1 MSLRGQR
8 QVCSAHALAKDCSVP
23 RVSEHTSWRLP
34 ATQSWLQGG
43 QEDPTPLPSHIQC
56 RPAGFLAPVSLS
68 KIQAKGQRAATQW
81 ILCPVLTATRPV
93 HPKRLPHS
101 THSTQH
107 HSIQHTAPTPHGT
120 QHPQHTKHSTLN
132 TQHPQ
137 HTDTAP
143 SAYSIHT
150 TQHTAPTA
158 HSTHNTH
165 SNTKKGTWVTKG
177 TLVTILPPKLSL
189 WGRCSD
195 RDTQTDS
202 NILEKAGLKST
213 RGPHPGNPAGR
224 GGIVARSIMWQ
235 VKPLP
240 GMPTCS
246 AAHPAPCYW
255 PWKGSDRS

>member
-1 MSLRGQR
+1 MSHECQSIRAGDCLPRSPGFPRRARG
-8 QVCSAHALAKDCSVP
+8 
-23 RVSEHTSWRLP
+23 
-34 ATQSWLQGG
+34 
-43 QEDPTPLPSHIQC
+43 
-56 RPAGFLAPVSLS
+56 
-68 KIQAKGQRAATQW
+68 
-81 ILCPVLTATRPV
+81 
-93 HPKRLPHS
+93 PHS
-101 THSTQH
+101 PSLPYSVSTRRVLGSSVTFQN
-107 HSIQHTAPTPHGT
+107 SGKGSAGSDPVDPVPSSDSHTASASQTPAT
-120 QHPQHTKHSTLN
+120 QHPQHTAPQHTTHSTHTTRN
-132 TQHPQ
+132 TAPTAHKTQHPQ
-137 HTDTAP
+137 HTAPTAHRH
-143 SAYSIHT
+143 STLSIQHPHHT
-150 TQHTAPTA
+150 AHSTHSTWHTAPTA

-255 PWKGSDRS
+255 PWKGSGRS